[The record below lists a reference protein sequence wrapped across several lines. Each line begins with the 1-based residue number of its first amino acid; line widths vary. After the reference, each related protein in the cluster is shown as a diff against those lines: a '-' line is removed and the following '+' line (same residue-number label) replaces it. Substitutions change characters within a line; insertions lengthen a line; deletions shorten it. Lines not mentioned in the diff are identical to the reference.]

1 MKRLLSLII
10 LMLWTMNLFACGSP
24 SFSDELPETEEIIT
38 DAIATEIAETEPITT
53 DGIDKGWQLDRTTK
67 YVSISYNAYG
77 QPSAFGV
84 SEDPSVSADGG
95 TLFEYRFLSNERYTD
110 TSSIRKFTLNGRQSL
125 VVIPDEP
132 LEGNPTVWRT
142 EFFEAFDTVDKTLLE
157 KGWHIIYHNVSD
169 MYGAPSSL
177 AMMHEFQDFVTVALG
192 LSGKPVLFGFS
203 RGGLYAVN
211 YAAEYPDCVG
221 GIYLDA
227 PVQDIRDWPCRD
239 DMKGTRER
247 KECMSLYGLT
257 DETLPFFDGNPID
270 KAEKIADIPLIIVAG
285 LADTTVVWERNGAIT
300 AERVKA
306 AGGHVK
312 TILKENCEHH
322 PHSLDDPTPVV
333 EFIEKYCM

>member
-1 MKRLLSLII
+1 MKKILSITIAALL
-10 LMLWTMNLFACGSP
+10 LFAGCGNNDTLQSP
-24 SFSDELPETEEIIT
+24 DNLN
-38 DAIATEIAETEPITT
+38 AETEPITA
-53 DGIDKGWQLDRTTK
+53 DGIDKGWQHDKTTK

-77 QPSAFGV
+77 QPSTFAV
-84 SEDPSVSADGG
+84 SESPSVSVDGG
-95 TLFEYRFLSNERYTD
+95 TLFEYRFFSDRRYTEA
-110 TSSIRKFTLNGRQSL
+110 SSIRRFTLNGRQSI

-142 EFFEAFDTVDKTLLE
+142 EFFEAFDTVDKALLE
-157 KGWHIIYHNVSD
+157 KGWHIVYHDVSD
-169 MYGAPSSL
+169 MYGSPDSL
-177 AMMHEFQDFVTVALG
+177 TMMHEFQDFVTVALG
-192 LSGKPVLFGFS
+192 LSDKPVLFGFS

-211 YAAEYPDCVG
+211 YAAEYPDSVG

-239 DMKGTRER
+239 DLIGTFER
-247 KECMSLYGLT
+247 NQCMSIYGLT
-257 DETLPFFDGNPID
+257 DETLPYFDGNPID
-270 KAEKIADIPLIIVAG
+270 KAEQIAHIPLIIVAG
-285 LADTTVVWERNGAIT
+285 LADTTVVWEKNGAIT